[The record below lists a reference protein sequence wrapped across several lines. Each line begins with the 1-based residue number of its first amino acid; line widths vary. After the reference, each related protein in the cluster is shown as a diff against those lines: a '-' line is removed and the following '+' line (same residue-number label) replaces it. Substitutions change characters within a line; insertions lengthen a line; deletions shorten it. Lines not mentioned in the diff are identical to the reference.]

1 MGSVRGVYRY
11 VQGLGL
17 RIGVLGP
24 QGLRS
29 SNNGEPSGKGY
40 AKCKEDWACMCHSLN
55 S

>member
-11 VQGLGL
+11 VKSLGL

-29 SNNGEPSGKGY
+29 SIMESQV
-40 AKCKEDWACMCHSLN
+40 ERDMQN
-55 S
+55 SKKTGRTCAIV